1 MNILFVS
8 PEVFPFARAGGLG
21 DVSHYLPSALADRG
35 HHLWVVT
42 PKYRQTE
49 EAGHALTLHDQ
60 PIPVPLSWQEK
71 SAQLFTTTLDNGI
84 EALFVGCDELYDR
97 EGLYGNEY
105 GDYEDNAERFIF
117 FCRAV
122 MEITRKLDLRP
133 DVIHCHDW
141 PTGLIPVYVKT
152 LYKDMFGPTQPATV
166 FTFHNLGSQGT
177 FWHYAFAMT
186 GLGWELFTPE
196 GLEYHGQ
203 LNMTK
208 AGLVSADLV
217 TTVSR
222 RYAQEVLTPEY
233 AFGLEGVLR
242 TRQAKTCSVLNGVDY
257 SVWNPA
263 IDPEITANYT
273 VDALEGK
280 RFCRADLVRTFGLED
295 DGQPIIA
302 VISRLLDR
310 KGFDLINAGMN
321 RLLEMPM
328 KMVFMGR
335 GEDKY
340 HILLNDLASTYPGRI
355 GVKIAYDKN
364 LAHRIMAGADIFL
377 MPSRYE
383 PCGLEQLY
391 GLKYGTVPV
400 VRATG
405 GLDDTVVDVIANP
418 EAGTGFKFS
427 DYRPD
432 ALQAALTAA
441 VELFH
446 NKPLWQEIV
455 ARGMHTDFSWAKSA
469 AEYEA
474 IYLSALKEIEP
485 QP

>member
-1 MNILFVS
+1 MKILFVS

-35 HHLWVVT
+35 HQLWVVT
-42 PKYRQTE
+42 PKYRKTE
-49 EAGHALTLHDQ
+49 DAGYPLTLHDHT
-60 PIPVPLSWQEK
+60 INVPLSWQEK
-71 SAQLFTTTLDNGI
+71 NAQLYTSTLDNGI
-84 EALFVGCDELYDR
+84 KALFVGCDELYNR
-97 EGLYGNEY
+97 EGLYGNEF

-122 MEITRKLDLRP
+122 METIRELDLRP

-141 PTGLIPVYVKT
+141 STGLVPVYAKT
-152 LYKDMFGPTQPATV
+152 LYRDVFGPTQPATV

-208 AGLVSADLV
+208 AGLVTADLV

-222 RYAQEVLTPEY
+222 RYAQEVLTSEY

-242 TRQAKTCSVLNGVDY
+242 ARQSKTYSVLNGVDY

-273 VDALEGK
+273 AEALEGK
-280 RFCRADLVRTFGLED
+280 KFCRADLVRTFGLED
-295 DGQPIIA
+295 DDRPIIA

-310 KGFDLINAGMN
+310 KGFDLINAGIN

-328 KMVFMGR
+328 KMVFMGM

-340 HILLNDLASTYPGRI
+340 HGLLNDLSSAYPGRV

-391 GLKYGTVPV
+391 GLTYGTVPV

-405 GLDDTVVDVIANP
+405 GLDDTIVDVMTNP
-418 EAGTGFKFS
+418 EDGTGFKFR
-427 DYRPD
+427 DYNPE
-432 ALQAALTAA
+432 ALHTALIAA

-446 NKPLWQEIV
+446 NQSVWREIV
-455 ARGMHTDFSWAKSA
+455 VRGMGSDFSWAKSA
-469 AEYEA
+469 AKYEE
-474 IYLSALKEIEP
+474 IYLKALKEIEP
-485 QP
+485 HQ

>member
-1 MNILFVS
+1 MKILFVS

-21 DVSHYLPSALADRG
+21 DVSHYLPNALANRG
-35 HHLWVVT
+35 HDVMVVT
-42 PKYRQTE
+42 PKYRKTE
-49 EAGHALTLHDQ
+49 DAGILLTPHDQ
-60 PIPVPLSWQEK
+60 AIHVPFSWQEK
-71 SAQLFTTTLDNGI
+71 SAQIFEAKLSNRVQ
-84 EALFVGCDELYDR
+84 ALFVGCDELYNR
-97 EGLYGNEY
+97 EGLYGNEF

-122 MEITRKLDLRP
+122 MEIMREMEIRP
-133 DVIHCHDW
+133 DIIHCHDW
-141 PTGLIPVYVKT
+141 ATGLIPVYVKT
-152 LYKDMFGPTQPATV
+152 LYKDMFGSSQPATV

-186 GLGWELFTPE
+186 GLGWEMFTPE

-222 RYAQEVLTPEY
+222 RYAREVLTPEY

-242 TRQAKTCSVLNGVDY
+242 AKQAKTYSVLNGVDY
-257 SVWNPA
+257 KVWNPA
-263 IDPEITANYT
+263 LDPEITANYT
-273 VDALEGK
+273 VDTLDGK
-280 RFCRADLVRTFGLED
+280 KFCRADLVRTFGLED
-295 DGQPIIA
+295 DGQPIVA

-310 KGFDLINAGMN
+310 KGFDLINAGIN
-321 RLLEMPM
+321 HLLDMPM

-340 HILLNDLASTYPGRI
+340 HLLLNDLSSAHPGRI
-355 GVKIAYDKN
+355 GVKIDYDKN

-405 GLDDTVVDVIANP
+405 GLDDTVIDVITNP
-418 EAGTGFKFS
+418 QEGTGFKFS
-427 DYRPD
+427 DYHPE
-432 ALQAALTAA
+432 AMVSALTAA
-441 VELFH
+441 VELYH
-446 NKPLWQEIV
+446 NQPVWREIV
-455 ARGMHTDFSWAKSA
+455 IRGMGSDFSWAKSA
-469 AEYEA
+469 AQYEE
-474 IYLSALKEIEP
+474 IYLRALKEIEP
-485 QP
+485 N